1 MDEYIPFL
9 FQGAGVEMI
18 DNFFPRRLPTKGEC
32 LVLEVY
38 DVRYGNTSGNTT
50 PQQEVV
56 RVELR
61 ARWRIIACPPLPADD
76 VTREG

>member
-1 MDEYIPFL
+1 MAEYIPFM
-9 FQGAGVEMI
+9 FQGDTEATLVQ
-18 DNFFPRRLPTKGEC
+18 NFFRHRLPNIGEC

-38 DVRYGNTSGNTT
+38 DVRGGYTT

-56 RVELR
+56 PVSIC
-61 ARWRIIACPPLPADD
+61 ARWRIIACPPLPTDD

>member
-1 MDEYIPFL
+1 MAEHIPFM
-9 FQGAGVEMI
+9 FQGNKDQLI
-18 DNFFPRRLPTKGEC
+18 KTYFPNGLPNKGDY

-38 DVRYGNTSGNTT
+38 DVRGGETT

-56 RVELR
+56 PVSIC
-61 ARWRIIACPPLPADD
+61 ARWRIIACPPLPTDD